1 MFEFQ
6 KNTKLKT
13 FPIISLIAVV
23 GYAVII
29 LADRNADVVFQ
40 FPEYDYKE
48 TSKNVSIRSDL
59 VFIDLLFLH
68 YFKLN

>member
-13 FPIISLIAVV
+13 FPIISLIVVV

-48 TSKNVSIRSDL
+48 TSKNVSIRSDS
-59 VFIDLLFLH
+59 VFIDLLFPYDFNLI
-68 YFKLN
+68 